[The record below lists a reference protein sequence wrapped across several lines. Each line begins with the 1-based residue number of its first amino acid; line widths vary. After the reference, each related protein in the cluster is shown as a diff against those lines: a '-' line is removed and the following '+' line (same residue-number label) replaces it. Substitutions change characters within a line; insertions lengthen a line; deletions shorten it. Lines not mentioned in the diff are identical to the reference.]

1 MKKNNKKILISIY
14 IFTIVLLSVISIII
28 TINANDNENSYVD
41 KEKIYYEIKYLD
53 SQIIY
58 MSNALNNLNNNNYF
72 SNANINWEEQ
82 QDSLEILYNYWNSV
96 ILDLNNLSIDKS
108 YLTDF
113 GKNLD
118 NLSVSIKNKDKQGS
132 FDNLI
137 ALYSKLS
144 IYIDVLNYNESITNL
159 FYAKYNLLYAYLIA
173 EKGNW
178 TLTHENILKSDEYLS
193 AVLNSLEENKLNQY
207 NINQAYIS
215 IKELENLINIK
226 DLDVFY
232 LKYKIA
238 IQKLQNI

>member
-159 FYAKYNLLYAYLIA
+159 FYAKYNIY
-173 EKGNW
+173 
-178 TLTHENILKSDEYLS
+178 
-193 AVLNSLEENKLNQY
+193 
-207 NINQAYIS
+207 
-215 IKELENLINIK
+215 
-226 DLDVFY
+226 
-232 LKYKIA
+232 
-238 IQKLQNI
+238 

>member
-14 IFTIVLLSVISIII
+14 IFIIVLLSVISIII
-28 TINANDNENSYVD
+28 IINANNNENSYVD

-53 SQIIY
+53 SQIIN
-58 MSNALNNLNNNNYF
+58 MSNALKNLNNNSTLN
-72 SNANINWEEQ
+72 SNINWDEQ
-82 QDSLEILYNYWNSV
+82 EDSLEILYNYWNSA

-108 YLTDF
+108 YLTNF
-113 GKNLD
+113 GKDLD
-118 NLSVSIKNKDKQGS
+118 NLAVSIKNKDKQGCL
-132 FDNLI
+132 DNLLV
-137 ALYSKLS
+137 LYSKLT
-144 IYIDVLNYNESITNL
+144 IYTEILNYNDSITDL
-159 FYAKYNLLYAYLIA
+159 FYAKYNLLYAYSIV

-178 TLTHENILKSDEYLS
+178 TLTHESILKSDEYLS
-193 AVLNSLEENKLNQY
+193 AIVSSLEENKLSQY